1 MLTYQDL
8 SASEKELLKKYPVF
22 VSLLAAT
29 YHNHGM
35 DSKEKQTAIEFIH
48 VKSFHSVPELAAF
61 YDDAEKDFEKN
72 LVLLNQQLPQEKKE
86 REMRIREEIARIEHI
101 VRKMDGDFAAAMHK
115 SMEAFREH
123 VSNAHQSLVEYFV
136 FPIPIKGLTY

>member
-1 MLTYQDL
+1 MLTYEDL
-8 SASEKELLKKYPVF
+8 TPSEKELLKKYPVY

-48 VKSFHSVPELAAF
+48 VKSFHSVPELTAF

-72 LVLLNQQLPQEKKE
+72 LVLLNQQLPQEKKA
-86 REMRIREEIARIEHI
+86 RETKIQEEIVKIEHI
-101 VRKMDGDFAAAMHK
+101 VKSMDGDFAAALHK

-123 VSNAHQSLVEYFV
+123 VSNSHQSLVEYFV